1 MKRLGK
7 FFQLSNYDRWLFLEA
22 TFWLAIA
29 RLSILIL
36 PFRWIAPFLG
46 KHMAESPQSMEPN
59 FGDFAEQAS
68 WAVQTAGRHL
78 PWECKCLTQAIAGKG
93 IFRLRG
99 IPSTL
104 YLGLGKDGGE
114 KLKAHAWLRSGDVIV
129 TGRGSMILFTIVS
142 SFAEK
147 KP

>member
-1 MKRLGK
+1 MARVDKL
-7 FFQLSNYDRWLFLEA
+7 FQLSDGDRWLVLEA
-22 TFWLAIA
+22 AFWLGIA
-29 RLSILIL
+29 RLAILIL

-59 FGDFAEQAS
+59 FGDFAERAS

-93 IFRLRG
+93 MFKLRR

-114 KLKAHAWLRSGDVIV
+114 KLKAHAWLRSGDVII
-129 TGRGSMILFTIVS
+129 TGGVGMNLFTIVS